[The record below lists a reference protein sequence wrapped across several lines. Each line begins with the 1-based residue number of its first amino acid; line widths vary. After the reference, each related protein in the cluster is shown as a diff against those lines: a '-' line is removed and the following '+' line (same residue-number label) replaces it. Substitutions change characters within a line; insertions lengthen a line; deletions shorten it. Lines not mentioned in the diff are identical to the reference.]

1 MFLEPFYHEAA
12 DGVRISPDQASRFAK
27 EVAGDFNPIH
37 DPDAKRFCVP
47 GDLLFALVLQ
57 RYGLSQGMCFTF
69 SGMVGGDT
77 VLHFPAH
84 AEPRFAVTDTRER
97 ICLRVER
104 EGESSRDA
112 DLVRAMACSYVA
124 FSGQNFPH
132 VLVPLLREQG
142 VMINPER
149 PLVIYES
156 MSVRLDHLDFSEPKL
171 EHAEHRLE
179 VKGKR
184 GDVRLAF
191 SIKADGV
198 TVGQGFKKLLVSGLK
213 PYDEAVT
220 QGLMESYLRQKAAY
234 AAPGV
239 KNARAHGVRG
249 VEQGGNGSA

>member
-1 MFLEPFYHEAA
+1 MFFESFFHENAGA
-12 DGVRISPDQASRFAK
+12 VRISPQQASRFAK

-37 DPDAKRFCVP
+37 DPDSKRFCVP

-57 RYGLSQGMCFTF
+57 RYGLSQGMCFSF
-69 SGMVGGDT
+69 AGMVGADT
-77 VLHFPAH
+77 VLRFPDAVGDK
-84 AEPRFAVTDTRER
+84 FAISDERER

-104 EGESSRDA
+104 EGEHSQDSE
-112 DLVRAMACSYVA
+112 LVRAMACSYVA

-132 VLVPLLREQG
+132 VLVPLLRDQR

-156 MSVRLDHLDFSEPKL
+156 MSVRLDHLDFSEPEL

-191 SIKADGV
+191 SIKANGV
-198 TVGQGFKKLLVSGLK
+198 VVGQGFKKLLVSGLK

-220 QGLMESYLRQKAAY
+220 QGLMASYLRQKAAY
-234 AAPGV
+234 
-239 KNARAHGVRG
+239 
-249 VEQGGNGSA
+249 SAS